1 MAHYGSS
8 GEARHIQ
15 LVQDTAKGILE
26 CLQSSSSKTS
36 LLRSLAEQRPWHE
49 LLHHFGELSRLLKG
63 RQGTAQHEDSE
74 TSLWTQSL
82 LDQFVLEPREV
93 REPYCRSR
101 RVLTCGLTGCDAG
114 ATERPSGPS
123 EPLHARNTSR
133 CAAVLHCVAF
143 GRPDVHG
150 VCWCAVSDLLLTKLL
165 PEMEAQRPGMSGAER
180 AASVPASCT
189 RESLPESI
197 GALKTRVSSYN
208 ALLDDALKDM
218 ASVQAEEGDRSID
231 GAAAASLPRDAAV
244 EQSMRVAKKQRV

>member
-1 MAHYGSS
+1 MTPRSARARAAPAAPEAALAERGHDRRKGPRGRKSSPLLFSSAAYLGRTAVLVSMAHYGSS

-123 EPLHARNTSR
+123 EPLHARNTSW
-133 CAAVLHCVAF
+133 CAAVLHCVVF
-143 GRPDVHG
+143 GRPDVYT
-150 VCWCAVSDLLLTKLL
+150 VCVCTGAQCLT
-165 PEMEAQRPGMSGAER
+165 
-180 AASVPASCT
+180 CF
-189 RESLPESI
+189 
-197 GALKTRVSSYN
+197 
-208 ALLDDALKDM
+208 
-218 ASVQAEEGDRSID
+218 
-231 GAAAASLPRDAAV
+231 
-244 EQSMRVAKKQRV
+244 